1 MARVLSGV
9 KPTGKMTLGNY
20 IGSFRNFASYQDE
33 NETYIFIA
41 DLHALT
47 KPIDPQDLRNN
58 TYDILSFYLAAGLDP
73 EKCCLFKQSDIAE
86 VALLNSIIINYI
98 YMGELSRMTQYKD
111 FVNKNAGKEVGVG
124 LFAYPVLMAADL
136 FMYDTELCPVG
147 EDQRQHVELA
157 HDIARRINNRY
168 KENILSMPKAI
179 TPKVGKRIMNL
190 SDPTQKMS
198 KSVKDPKGEIYLA
211 DDMKTVRKK
220 FMSAKTDT
228 GCEVK
233 YDVENK
239 PGISNL
245 LQIYA
250 AIKEISIEDAEKE
263 FVGCNYGTF
272 KGKVA
277 DAVIAELEPFQQRY
291 LSYRQNEE
299 LLNEIF
305 AKGAAKAKIIATEV
319 LERVK
324 KAVGLILY

>member
-73 EKCCLFKQSDIAE
+73 EKCCLFKQSDIVE

-305 AKGAAKAKIIATEV
+305 AKGAAKAKVIATEV

-324 KAVGLILY
+324 KAVGLI

>member
-73 EKCCLFKQSDIAE
+73 RKCCLFKQSDIAE

-324 KAVGLILY
+324 KAVGLI

>member
-211 DDMKTVRKK
+211 DDMKTIRKK

-324 KAVGLILY
+324 KAVGLI

>member
-73 EKCCLFKQSDIAE
+73 RKCCLFKQSDIAE

-319 LERVK
+319 LETVK
-324 KAVGLILY
+324 KAVGLI